1 MPLRYTGQQ
10 AADRTKAVRD
20 AYSVTEWV
28 RKRSCNRARRAGA
41 AASRVKVDRDLL
53 GLLSR
58 DGVRDDEE
66 GVHCRWRGWCAIV
79 QRLVAKDVV
88 GKWLC
93 VVEHCAC
100 RWYLWT
106 VHQGSVEV
114 GKTIGNASTRAALA

>member
-1 MPLRYTGQQ
+1 MP
-10 AADRTKAVRD
+10 
-20 AYSVTEWV
+20 SVTEWV

-88 GKWLC
+88 G
-93 VVEHCAC
+93 
-100 RWYLWT
+100 
-106 VHQGSVEV
+106 SVEV